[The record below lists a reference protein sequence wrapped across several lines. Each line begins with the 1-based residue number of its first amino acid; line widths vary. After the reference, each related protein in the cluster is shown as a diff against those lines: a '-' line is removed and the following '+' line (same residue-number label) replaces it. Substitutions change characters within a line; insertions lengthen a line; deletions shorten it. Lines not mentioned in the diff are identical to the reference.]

1 MRINC
6 VKYHIF
12 SLMNRR
18 RPYNVQRTNLQYR
31 KTILEKKQLKFGG
44 KIGILFQQKQTK
56 RNFLLPTVAL
66 QTLFFSFLLQLK
78 YLAKTNFSLKI
89 CLRRIFTSLRNYKN
103 KTNSFITRRDFEQQP
118 YNIKERCVFLVEKQL
133 VHSRFTL
140 HITVT
145 EWKPNYLSFLR
156 ESNTHTHIY
165 TETLTFDLP

>member
-1 MRINC
+1 METKRLIVSTNYINFHASDRERKRQSNDRMRKRVRRETVKTGEERQTTAGLPYYFFLTTKTTTTSCNNKCRIRETNAPMRINC

-66 QTLFFSFLLQLK
+66 QTLFFSF
-78 YLAKTNFSLKI
+78 
-89 CLRRIFTSLRNYKN
+89 
-103 KTNSFITRRDFEQQP
+103 
-118 YNIKERCVFLVEKQL
+118 
-133 VHSRFTL
+133 
-140 HITVT
+140 
-145 EWKPNYLSFLR
+145 
-156 ESNTHTHIY
+156 
-165 TETLTFDLP
+165 